1 MELTK
6 PGKVDPTEPSE
17 MVESRFETTSVD
29 TEIES
34 NSIRHSITSLSTST
48 TSGTFRINDNS
59 AYFDD
64 DPQEYIDQKRSEI
77 EREQFRRDWERR

>member
-6 PGKVDPTEPSE
+6 PDKVGPTEPSE

-34 NSIRHSITSLSTST
+34 NSIRHSLTSLPTST
-48 TSGTFRINDNS
+48 TSCTFRINDNS
-59 AYFDD
+59 ANFDD
-64 DPQEYIDQKRSEI
+64 DSQEYLDQKRSEI
-77 EREQFRRDWERR
+77 ERKQF

>member
-6 PGKVDPTEPSE
+6 PGKVGPTEPSE

-34 NSIRHSITSLSTST
+34 NSIRYSLTSLSTSS
-48 TSGTFRINDNS
+48 TSCTFRINDNS
-59 AYFDD
+59 TNLYD
-64 DPQEYIDQKRSEI
+64 DPQEHIDQKRSEI
-77 EREQFRRDWERR
+77 ERKQF